1 MINSPYRKIKNKN
14 HLYLTTASGQTNYIP
29 NTRKPWNF
37 EDANLTLK
45 QSTISPVLVPPVPRN
60 LQTSNILCGSKS
72 KTRDKQDGEDNSSKP
87 LLGQTLKSRMKD
99 VICYCQNWAEII
111 WAHQW
116 TSKYHLSRRGVPL
129 ATAFMF
135 CESLKQNEVH
145 KGPTIWIHGK
155 NTGPYLLVTKGT
167 HTITHNLHNCFPLVV
182 KFIFDL

>member
-45 QSTISPVLVPPVPRN
+45 QSTKSPVLVPPVPRN

-135 CESLKQNEVH
+135 CESLKQTKCTRVLPFGYTA
-145 KGPTIWIHGK
+145 KTLVPIF
-155 NTGPYLLVTKGT
+155 LLQRE
-167 HTITHNLHNCFPLVV
+167 HILSPI
-182 KFIFDL
+182 IFTTVFRWL